1 MRQTKI
7 FSGSSHPELAALI
20 SERLGHPLS
29 PLNTRKF
36 SNGET
41 GVEIGCSVR
50 NEDVY
55 LIQSGSGK
63 VNDNLM
69 ELLILVSACKTSSAR
84 RITAVLPYFP
94 YSKQSK
100 AKNKRSAI
108 TAKMIANMLTMAGV
122 DHIITLDLHSSQMQG
137 FFNKPVD
144 NLYAEPAI
152 ANWIRSTVP
161 DYCDGIV
168 VSKNAGGAKRVTSL
182 ADTLDLD
189 FALIHNDPNH
199 YEKNTRPYF
208 DDETSAQEVQ
218 MPHNQPEYCLTLVG
232 DVKDKVVFVLDDII
246 DKCGS
251 FVEAADYLMKVGKA
265 KRVIII
271 ATHGVLSGD
280 ALVTLEKCQSISQVV
295 VTNTYPIPP
304 ERRALST
311 KLVVIDISTTLSEAI
326 RRTHNG
332 ESISFLFNN
341 SL

>member
-7 FSGSSHPELAALI
+7 FSGSSHPELASLI
-20 SERLGHPLS
+20 AERLGHPLS
-29 PLNTRKF
+29 PLKTRNF

-50 NEDVY
+50 NDDVY

-69 ELLILVSACKTSSAR
+69 ELLILVSACKTSSAS

-100 AKNKRSAI
+100 VKNKRSAI
-108 TAKMIANMLTMAGV
+108 TAKMIANMLTVAGV
-122 DHIITLDLHSSQMQG
+122 DHIITFDLHSSQMQG

-144 NLYAEPAI
+144 NLYAEPVI
-152 ANWIRSTVP
+152 ANWIKHAVP
-161 DYCDGIV
+161 DYRDGIV

-208 DDETSAQEVQ
+208 GDESER
-218 MPHNQPEYCLTLVG
+218 PDIQPSYNHAECTLTLVG
-232 DVKDKVVFVLDDII
+232 DVKDKVVFLLDDII

-251 FVEAADYLMKVGKA
+251 FIQASDYLVKNGQA
-265 KRVIII
+265 KRVIVM

-280 ALVTLEKCQSISQVV
+280 ALVELEQCQSIDKVV
-295 VTNTYPIPP
+295 ITNTYPIPP

-311 KLVVIDISTTLSEAI
+311 KIVVIDISTTLSEAI

-332 ESISFLFNN
+332 ESIS
-341 SL
+341 